1 METITLDELKKL
13 NAEKESATNETEKE
27 EEAEKVEN
35 VDQDE
40 SQKVESEEEGQQE
53 NEPEESESEETLEAW
68 QQSEES
74 EDSQSGKTGFVP
86 NSGAKELRLRA
97 KALKK
102 ELGESQSE
110 VEKLRQ
116 ELEQLKSGQFQQS
129 QQPQELKRPRLED
142 FDYDEEAHGKALDDY
157 YDKRAELKQ
166 SQFSQQ
172 SQQAQAI
179 QAQQQAQE
187 DAVNKHY
194 QAAERLIQSHG
205 IDEKKYQD
213 ADGLVRSTAE
223 SVMPGQGD
231 AVVDS
236 LIANLV
242 NIGEGSE
249 KVMYYLGNNASELTR
264 FKSTLKDNS
273 RGLQTSMFL
282 GRLLE
287 KVTKPIREKSNAPK
301 PQKQLKGD
309 SSITSS
315 MYKRWSKSTDVS
327 ERVKLKREAAK
338 AGEDVSK
345 W

>member
-1 METITLDELKKL
+1 MTLEELKKR
-13 NAEKESATNETEKE
+13 NAEKESASNETEKE

-40 SQKVESEEEGQQE
+40 SQKVESEKEGQQE
-53 NEPEESESEETLEAW
+53 DEAEESENEEALEAW

-74 EDSQSGKTGFVP
+74 EDSQDGKAGFVP
-86 NSGAKELRLRA
+86 NAGAKKLRLKA
-97 KALKK
+97 KAFRD
-102 ELGESQSE
+102 ERDEAQSE
-110 VEKLRQ
+110 LEKLRQ
-116 ELEQLKSGQFQQS
+116 ELEQVKSGQFQQPH
-129 QQPQELKRPRLED
+129 QPQELKRPRLED
-142 FDYDEEAHGKALDDY
+142 FDFDEEAHGKALDDY

-166 SQFSQQ
+166 SQFSQK

-179 QAQQQAQE
+179 QAQQQARE
-187 DAVNKHY
+187 NAVNKHY
-194 QAAERLIQSHG
+194 QAAERLIQGHG

-213 ADGLVRSTAE
+213 ADGLIRSTAE
-223 SVMPGQGD
+223 SVMPNQGD

-249 KVMYYLGNNASELTR
+249 KVMYYLGNNASELAR
-264 FKSTLKDNS
+264 FRSTLKDDPS
-273 RGLQTSMFL
+273 GLQTSIFL

-287 KVTKPIREKSNAPK
+287 KATKPIREKSNAPK

-309 SSITSS
+309 SSVTSS
-315 MYKRWSKSTDVS
+315 TYKKWSKSTDIS
-327 ERVKLKREAAK
+327 ERVRLKREAAK